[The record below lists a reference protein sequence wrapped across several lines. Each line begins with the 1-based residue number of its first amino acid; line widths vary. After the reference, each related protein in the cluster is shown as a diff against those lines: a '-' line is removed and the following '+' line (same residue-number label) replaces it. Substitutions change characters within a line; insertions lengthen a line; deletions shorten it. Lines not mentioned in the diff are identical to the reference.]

1 MVMGV
6 IFCGGGRVQ
15 TETHSAQIYKL
26 VLLNI
31 LKPDYTKERVLDSL
45 DILNI
50 KLRAFETSYGNIFRP
65 VAKVITKPRFQY
77 FR

>member
-1 MVMGV
+1 MGI
-6 IFCGGGRVQ
+6 IFYDGGRVQ

-31 LKPDYTKERVLDSL
+31 LKLDYTKERVLDSL

-65 VAKVITKPRFQY
+65 IAKVITKPRFQY